1 MFIWGG
7 PIPHFG
13 CPLFKSWL
21 KACVFSKI
29 SHCTQLMYKICYIP
43 RSHNSL
49 PQENNKKLCCL
60 KNCSFEEALYH
71 ILDTHFSNPGW
82 KHVSSAKLATVHN
95 VHNVLHSSVT
105 NSLPQENNK
114 KFNLIIN
121 LETGSDFFN
130 WRVWGWRVDGRITA
144 RRWEIY
150 YGFTSN
156 HPLIPSNW
164 HDCFDWQP
172 KIQIS

>member
-1 MFIWGG
+1 MFIWGS
-7 PIPHFG
+7 PISHFG
-13 CPLFKSWL
+13 YPLFKSWL
-21 KACVFSKI
+21 KACVFNKI
-29 SHCTQLMYKICYIP
+29 SHCTQLMYKMRYIP
-43 RSHNSL
+43 RSH
-49 PQENNKKLCCL
+49 
-60 KNCSFEEALYH
+60 
-71 ILDTHFSNPGW
+71 
-82 KHVSSAKLATVHN
+82 
-95 VHNVLHSSVT
+95 

-156 HPLIPSNW
+156 HPLILLWFLWVFSHNRPFSKMAAENSNKLELA
-164 HDCFDWQP
+164 
-172 KIQIS
+172 KIKSYIPALERPPLL

>member
-29 SHCTQLMYKICYIP
+29 SHCTQLMYKMRYIP
-43 RSHNSL
+43 RSH
-49 PQENNKKLCCL
+49 
-60 KNCSFEEALYH
+60 
-71 ILDTHFSNPGW
+71 D
-82 KHVSSAKLATVHN
+82 
-95 VHNVLHSSVT
+95 
-105 NSLPQENNK
+105 SLPQENNK

-164 HDCFDWQP
+164 HDCFDFCVCSHTIDPSPKWQP
-172 KIQIS
+172 KIQLS